1 MTVACDICGKPLTV
15 ERKPEGGGWLKCTP
29 PCNQAYEFFPD
40 GSDGYG
46 YRCFVLGRLYPSRM
60 TTAWSLYREYLD
72 YEVKQFN
79 FRADARLALGMIGYA
94 QHAAEIGVFRAQVE
108 ETRRS
113 LPRGPRRW
121 WRKFWRFP

>member
-1 MTVACDICGKPLTV
+1 MTVACDICGAPLTV
-15 ERKPEGGGWLKCTP
+15 ERKPEGGGWLTCRP

-40 GSDGYG
+40 GR
-46 YRCFVLGRLYPSRM
+46 YRHFVMARLYPSRM
-60 TTAWSLYREYLD
+60 TTSWKLYPAFLD
-72 YEVKQFN
+72 YEIKQFN

-121 WRKFWRFP
+121 WRLFWRLP